1 MKELVFPIKEEIF
14 QFRVG
19 LMGSE
24 PPIWRKVQV
33 YSDISFQEFHE
44 VMQIVMGWANSH
56 LYEFRFKKYSITMPG
71 TETSPMDKAI
81 HIYAD
86 EVSLVEMLKKVG
98 QKFLY
103 LYDFGD
109 NWEHEILFEKRL
121 PVNPRQTYPV
131 CIEGALACPPENIG
145 GIELFY
151 DTLKI
156 THDDRDDVDP
166 KWADHLDDLYG
177 DYDPYYFN
185 LDEINDKLKTKA
197 KIENSEDYILEE
209 MIAEFLENTDTPFH
223 LADCLKELDI
233 RKTGK
238 NEKEIYELIA
248 SSGEVA
254 VDNNLFYPRISFLK
268 NFAIRV
274 TPTEFE
280 VENGL
285 LITGH
290 RLIPFLPF
298 DILSDEAEF
307 IYNRTSL
314 DQKDILLPMEEL
326 GEYFGLSDIDEIPV
340 IDAGFHMD
348 GSRRVSLLAFDMEAF
363 YKHNH
368 FEPGDTIILK
378 TEDFYRGIFS
388 VHYDPIA
395 SIKDHEEQIKAWDNL
410 FVACLKRVL
419 QESVEKS
426 YLSKQLM
433 YIYFYMSQSMSPQQ
447 AQIPGTDV
455 GLLLRQTKDIICS
468 ELEDSGK
475 ILHFGSHVVVNL
487 VHQDS

>member
-1 MKELVFPIKEEIF
+1 MKELVFPVKEEIF
-14 QFRVG
+14 QFRVS
-19 LMGSE
+19 LIGSE
-24 PPIWRKVQV
+24 PSIWRKIQV
-33 YSDISFQEFHE
+33 YSDISFEDFHDI
-44 VMQIVMGWANSH
+44 MQIVMGWTNSH

-98 QKFLY
+98 QKFMY

-121 PVNPRQTYPV
+121 QVNPHQTYPV

-145 GIELFY
+145 GIDLFY
-151 DTLKI
+151 DTLKL
-156 THDDRDDVDP
+156 THDVRDDVDP
-166 KWADHLDDLYG
+166 KWADHLDELYG

-185 LDEINDKLKTKA
+185 LEDINDKLKTKA
-197 KIENSEDYILEE
+197 KIESNEDYILEE
-209 MIAEFLENTDTPFH
+209 MIADFLETRETPFQ
-223 LADCLKELDI
+223 LADCLNVLDI

-248 SSGEVA
+248 SSGEVV
-254 VDNNLFYPRISFLK
+254 VDNNLFYPRVSFLK
-268 NFAIRV
+268 DFAIRV

-307 IYNRTSL
+307 IYNQAPL
-314 DQKDILLPMEEL
+314 DQKDILLPVEEL
-326 GEYFGLSDIDEIPV
+326 GAYFGLLDIDEIPV
-340 IDAGFHMD
+340 IDAGFHLD
-348 GSRRVSLLAFDMEAF
+348 GSHRVSLLAFDMEPF
-363 YKHNH
+363 YKENH
-368 FEPGDTIILK
+368 FEPGDSIILK
-378 TEDFYRGIFS
+378 MEDFYRGVFS
-388 VHYDPIA
+388 VHCDSISA
-395 SIKDHEEQIKAWDNL
+395 IKDHEEQIKTWDNL
-410 FVACLKRVL
+410 FVASLKRVL
-419 QESVEKS
+419 QESAEKS
-426 YLSKQLM
+426 YLVKQLM
-433 YIYFYMSQSMSPQQ
+433 YTYFYMSRSMTPEQMK
-447 AQIPGTDV
+447 IPGTDV